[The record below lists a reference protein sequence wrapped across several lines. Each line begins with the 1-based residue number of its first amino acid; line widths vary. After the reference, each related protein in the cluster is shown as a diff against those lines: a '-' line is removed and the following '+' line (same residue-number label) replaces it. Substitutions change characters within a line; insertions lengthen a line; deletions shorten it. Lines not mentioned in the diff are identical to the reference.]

1 MEIFEKEFVQV
12 TVPPFEKQNSQNAIK
27 ATKLLDLIIDDG
39 FRERIIKHYGLES
52 LDFYIS
58 IGNVDLAFQYVNFI
72 TKKYEYINLWS
83 SNNNVVT
90 KVESTEENTEK
101 TDLYFDFAF
110 LNDDDGVI
118 ISGLKAKSIY
128 DSSSMF
134 YNDRELSKYINFLKS
149 KNTKVLAKLSD
160 RNKLIADVNDSWK
173 LQYERNPSSIQ
184 QRKFR
189 FLKDK
194 KERYYLRS
202 ITSERYEEY
211 GVAFSFVISI
221 LSLHKIMQ
229 SDKGLNLKI
238 NSLSINE
245 SKIDMVV
252 STGNPVY
259 VEEID
264 RFISSSILIKN
275 NDLGD
280 RSLSFTHTLKL
291 NPKQDEE
298 RKIYLFP
305 KLKEQEINYK
315 MSISHTAGIEKVLST
330 FDNLGS
336 VIYSMDEYIKD
347 FKGIANTNTP
357 DELRAKIEEKIIS
370 NNSPFKE
377 VKELKSLFTRSTSQ
391 HIDNLAKLLEVCQK
405 AEMINMDYDIKFK
418 LRYLISNVL
427 LYGKNSY

>member
-27 ATKLLDLIIDDG
+27 ATNLLDLIIDDG
-39 FRERIIKHYGLES
+39 FKEKIIKHYGLNS

-58 IGNVDLAFQYVNFI
+58 IRNVDLAFQYVSYI
-72 TKKYEYINLWS
+72 TKKYEYVNLWG
-83 SNNNVVT
+83 SNNHVVT
-90 KVESTEENTEK
+90 KVESYEENNDK
-101 TDLYFDFAF
+101 TDLYFDFTF
-110 LNDDDGVI
+110 LNDNDGVVI
-118 ISGLKAKSIY
+118 NGLKAKSIY

-149 KNTKVLAKLSD
+149 NNSKVLAKISD

-173 LQYERNPSSIQ
+173 SQYEKNPSSVQ

-211 GVAFSFVISI
+211 GVAFCFVIAI
-221 LSLHKIMQ
+221 LSLYKIMQ

-252 STGNPVY
+252 STGNPLY

-264 RFISSSILIKN
+264 RFISSSIMIKN

-291 NPKQDEE
+291 SPKQDEE
-298 RKIYLFP
+298 QKIYLFP

-315 MSISHTAGIEKVLST
+315 ISISHTAGIEKVLST

-336 VIYSMDEYIKD
+336 VIYSMDKYIKD
-347 FKGIANTNTP
+347 FKGIAKTNTP

-377 VKELKSLFTRSTSQ
+377 VKELKNLFTRSTSQ

-405 AEMINMDYDIKFK
+405 AEMIDMDYDIKFK